1 MRSNAILRTVA
12 VALSLCAASCS
23 KSSSDSPSTKAPTP
37 VASSITRLD
46 PAFDSLIA
54 ADAKV
59 EKIAGG
65 FKFVEGPLWRPS
77 GVLWFSDLVG
87 NIAYQWGP
95 DGKVTE
101 VLKPGGY
108 DKSDAPAGAYIGP
121 NGQAAGPDNTVT
133 LCQHGNRRIVTIS
146 GDKKVTMLVDRFEG
160 KRLNSPNDVVYMPD
174 GALYFTDPPFGLPK
188 MDADPAKELKFNGVF
203 RFSKGK
209 LEPVV
214 KDLSTPNG
222 IAFSPD
228 FKTLY
233 ISVSDKRLWMRYDVA
248 QNGQVANGRVLLDAS
263 SAPEQDVPDGMKVD
277 SLGNIYA
284 AGPGG
289 IWVIAPDG
297 KHLGTIR
304 VPEPPSNCN
313 WGDDGKTLYITAVT
327 GVYRIRLN
335 VAGEKA
341 VYN

>member
-1 MRSNAILRTVA
+1 VIR
-12 VALSLCAASCS
+12 
-23 KSSSDSPSTKAPTP
+23 
-37 VASSITRLD
+37 
-46 PAFDSLIA
+46 
-54 ADAKV
+54 
-59 EKIAGG
+59 
-65 FKFVEGPLWRPS
+65 
-77 GVLWFSDLVG
+77 DL
-87 NIAYQWGP
+87 
-95 DGKVTE
+95 T
-101 VLKPGGY
+101 
-108 DKSDAPAGAYIGP
+108 
-121 NGQAAGPDNTVT
+121 
-133 LCQHGNRRIVTIS
+133 
-146 GDKKVTMLVDRFEG
+146 
-160 KRLNSPNDVVYMPD
+160 
-174 GALYFTDPPFGLPK
+174 
-188 MDADPAKELKFNGVF
+188 
-203 RFSKGK
+203 
-209 LEPVV
+209 
-214 KDLSTPNG
+214 TPNG

-248 QNGQVANGRVLLDAS
+248 ENGQVTNGRVLLDAS

-289 IWVIAPDG
+289 IWVIARDG